1 MDSVQRS
8 LADNGGLDNG
18 QEKPRLDSG
27 WALELINLTSGRERQ
42 QIKGRSQLQG
52 VRKTNIGDDKIVT
65 ETPGSFSRDPRPDT

>member
-27 WALELINLTSGRERQ
+27 WAPELELINLTSGRERQ

-52 VRKTNIGDDKIVT
+52 VRKTKIGDDKIVT
-65 ETPGSFSRDPRPDT
+65 ETPGCFS